1 MPTAYTILFLLI
13 ILVAAATWLVPA
25 GSYRYVNEAPV
36 AGSYHAVAQSPQGA
50 GAVLKAAFAGFYD
63 AVDVCVFILMVGGF
77 LGVVM
82 KTGAVDA
89 GVGRVIQRLGGR
101 EKWLIPILMIAFG
114 LGGTTYG
121 MWEETMAFYPLLIP
135 VFLAA
140 GYDAVVGISVI
151 LLGAGAGIISSTVNP
166 FATGIAAGFAGVSL
180 GEGILLRAA
189 QWVVFEG
196 AAIWF
201 VMAYAARVKRDP
213 ARSVVGVGAG
223 KLQANMAETVAF
235 TPKRKVILAVF
246 GLTFLIMIYAVIPFD
261 EMGLPLPA
269 LGWWFPELS
278 ALFLVSGVVI
288 GLIDRMGEEAI
299 AETYVAGCADLLG
312 VALIIGISRGLT
324 VLMNDGQITDTILH
338 WGERALSGTGPVSF
352 VLLVYLLY
360 LPLTVLIPSSSG
372 LATLSVP
379 LVAPLGRFAGVGGD
393 LVVTAFQSASGLVNI
408 ITPTAAVVMGALA
421 LGHVPYDKWVK
432 YVWKLILYF
441 FLLTLAFLRRG
452 VVFSGVKRRPGDPPG
467 RLFMPSGPQLPVPGH
482 QVCHLLDFFQREGRG
497 GQGLHGDGHELHG
510 AVVRRHAV
518 GTERPAG
525 VGFIIAFF
533 VQLSLVFVV
542 HNCFSSHGLGPV
554 FQRGPECAKL

>member
-13 ILVAAATWLVPA
+13 ILVAIATWLIPA
-25 GSYRYVNEAPV
+25 GTYDYVDGVPV
-36 AGSYHAVAQSPQGA
+36 AGTYHAAPASPQGV
-50 GAVLKAAFAGFYD
+50 GAVLKAAFSGFYD

-89 GVGRVIQRLGGR
+89 GVSAVIRALGGR
-101 EKWLIPILMIAFG
+101 EKWLIPILMLLFG

-151 LLGAGAGIISSTVNP
+151 LLGAGAGVIASTVNP

-180 GEGILLRAA
+180 GEGILLRIL

-201 VMAYAARVKRDP
+201 VMAYAAKVKRDP
-213 ARSVVGVGAG
+213 SRSVVGVGAG
-223 KLQANMAETVAF
+223 KIHVTMDETVAF
-235 TPKRKVILAVF
+235 TPKRKVIMVLF
-246 GLTFLIMIYAVIPFD
+246 TLTFLVMVYGVIPFD
-261 EMGLPLPA
+261 EMGLPLPV

-278 ALFLVSGVVI
+278 ALFLVGGIVI
-288 GLIDRMGEEAI
+288 GLIDGMGEDEI
-299 AETYVAGCADLLG
+299 ADTFVAGCADLLG
-312 VALIIGISRGLT
+312 VALIIGISRGIT
-324 VLMNDGQITDTILH
+324 VLMNDGGITDTVLH
-338 WGERALSGTGPVSF
+338 WGEEALAGAGPVSF
-352 VLLVYLLY
+352 VLLVYLIY

-379 LVAPLGRFAGVGGD
+379 IIAPLGKFAGVGGD

-421 LGHVPYDKWVK
+421 LGHVPYDRWVK

-441 FLLTLAFLRRG
+441 LLLTMVFL
-452 VVFSGVKRRPGDPPG
+452 
-467 RLFMPSGPQLPVPGH
+467 
-482 QVCHLLDFFQREGRG
+482 
-497 GQGLHGDGHELHG
+497 
-510 AVVRRHAV
+510 AV
-518 GTERPAG
+518 GT
-525 VGFIIAFF
+525 V
-533 VQLSLVFVV
+533 
-542 HNCFSSHGLGPV
+542 LG
-554 FQRGPECAKL
+554 